1 MKTADKTSQ
10 GLQKLRNFCKK
21 LETDNNYFSEF
32 IEENYFQSML
42 NKSFEEVVEE
52 FSHSKQEIVNY
63 YKGTYRYDPTNLF
76 ALWEDMNFRVF
87 LRESGVIVGNN
98 LDSYKVST
106 GAFRDF
112 FSLEH
117 FKILDVDSGTNPSV
131 LDEVKVEA
139 KTGWCLIAAISRSSS
154 SKGKFNLDTF
164 EVFKNELVTFLNRRF
179 DDFVLKVRLR
189 SLDKPGKTIFEYG
202 KDVPGCIHESIVK
215 NYLID
220 QLQDLMSRVV
230 DCFQLISPLGVG
242 LPPVYFSTQK
252 SSLTFDPSDKGL
264 CLIGY
269 LPVDNSVFDAIINN
283 DKLLF
288 QSNIEKWKDYILEQI
303 KKFLL
308 NSSTKKYTL
317 GDVRSNLI
325 PLSFLSDGEI
335 KDSLTKKMNLRDL
348 TVLKEKSETKE
359 DFHRLMRI
367 VEEYC

>member
-1 MKTADKTSQ
+1 MKKADENQ
-10 GLQKLRNFCKK
+10 GLLKLRNFCNK
-21 LETDNNYFSEF
+21 LENDNNYFSEF

-42 NKSFEEVVEE
+42 NKSFEEAVGDLSRNKKEVVD
-52 FSHSKQEIVNY
+52 H
-63 YKGTYRYDPTNLF
+63 YKETYGYDPTNLF
-76 ALWEDMNFRVF
+76 TLWEDKNFRVF

-98 LDSYKVST
+98 LDSYKVSI

-112 FSLEH
+112 FSLEY

-139 KTGWCLIAAISRSSS
+139 KTGWCLITAISRSSS
-154 SKGKFNLDTF
+154 SKGKFNLETF
-164 EVFKNELVTFLNRRF
+164 EFFNNELVTFLNRRF

-220 QLQDLMSRVV
+220 KLQDLMSRVV
-230 DCFQLISPLGVG
+230 DCFQLISTLGV
-242 LPPVYFSTQK
+242 PPVYFSTQK
-252 SSLTFDPSDKGL
+252 SDLTFDPSDKGL

-269 LPVDNSVFDAIINN
+269 LPVNSSVLDAVINN
-283 DKLLF
+283 DKSLY
-288 QSNIEKWKDYILEQI
+288 QSNIDNWKDYILEQI

-308 NSSTKKYTL
+308 NSGSKKYTL
-317 GDVRSNLI
+317 GDVRNNLI
-325 PLSFLSDGEI
+325 PLSFLSDSEI
-335 KDSLTKKMNLRDL
+335 KDSLNKKMNLRDL
-348 TVLKEKSETKE
+348 SVLKEKSGNKE

-367 VEEYC
+367 IEENC

>member
-1 MKTADKTSQ
+1 M
-10 GLQKLRNFCKK
+10 
-21 LETDNNYFSEF
+21 
-32 IEENYFQSML
+32 
-42 NKSFEEVVEE
+42 
-52 FSHSKQEIVNY
+52 
-63 YKGTYRYDPTNLF
+63 
-76 ALWEDMNFRVF
+76 WEDKNFRVF

-112 FSLEH
+112 FSLEY

-139 KTGWCLIAAISRSSS
+139 KTGWCLITAISRSSS
-154 SKGKFNLDTF
+154 SKGKFNLETF
-164 EVFKNELVTFLNRRF
+164 EFFKNELVTFFNRRF

-202 KDVPGCIHESIVK
+202 KDVPGCIRESIVK
-215 NYLID
+215 NYLIY
-220 QLQDLMSRVV
+220 QLQELMSRVV
-230 DCFQLISPLGVG
+230 DCFQTISTLGV
-242 LPPVYFSTQK
+242 PPVYFSTQK
-252 SSLTFDPSDKGL
+252 SDLTFDPSDKGL

-269 LPVDNSVFDAIINN
+269 LSVDTSVFDAVINN

-308 NSSTKKYTL
+308 NSGSKKYTL
-317 GDVRSNLI
+317 GDVRNNLI

-335 KDSLTKKMNLRDL
+335 KDSLNKKMNLRDL
-348 TVLKEKSETKE
+348 SVLKEKSENKE

-367 VEEYC
+367 VEENC

>member
-1 MKTADKTSQ
+1 MKKADETNQ
-10 GLQKLRNFCKK
+10 GLLKLRNFCNK
-21 LETDNNYFSEF
+21 LEIDNNYFSEF

-42 NKSFEEVVEE
+42 NKSFEDVVEE
-52 FSHSKQEIVNY
+52 LSRNKENVVSH
-63 YKGTYRYDPTNLF
+63 YKETYGYDPTKLF
-76 ALWEDMNFRVF
+76 TLWEDKEFRVF
-87 LRESGVIVGNN
+87 LRECGVVIGNN
-98 LDSYKVST
+98 LDSYNISQ
-106 GAFRDF
+106 GAFRGF

-117 FKILDVDSGTNPSV
+117 FKILDVNSGTNPSV
-131 LDEVKVEA
+131 LDEVKVEVN
-139 KTGWCLIAAISRSSS
+139 TSWCLIGATNRSLSS
-154 SKGKFNLDTF
+154 NENFRLEIFDD
-164 EVFKNELVTFLNRRF
+164 FKNELVTFLNRRF
-179 DDFVLKVRLR
+179 DNFVLKLALR
-189 SLDKPGKTIFEYG
+189 SVDDQGKTIFEYG
-202 KDVPGCIHESIVK
+202 KDVPDIIHESIVK

-220 QLQDLMSRVV
+220 QLQELMSRVV
-230 DCFQLISPLGVG
+230 NCFQSISTLGV
-242 LPPVYFSTQK
+242 PPVYFSTQK
-252 SSLTFDPSDKGL
+252 SDLTFDPSDKGL
-264 CLIGY
+264 CLVGY

-283 DKLLF
+283 NKLLF

-348 TVLKEKSETKE
+348 SVLKEKSETKE